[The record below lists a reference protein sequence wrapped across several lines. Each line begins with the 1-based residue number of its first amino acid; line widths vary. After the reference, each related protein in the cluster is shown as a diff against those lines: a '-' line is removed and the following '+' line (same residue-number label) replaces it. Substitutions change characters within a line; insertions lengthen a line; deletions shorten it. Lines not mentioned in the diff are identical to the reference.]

1 VDFLEYLPAYQVV
14 DSDTFLR
21 VIMIE
26 TFEGRLG
33 GGKTY
38 TAVQRMLSVLCSGG
52 YVATNI
58 KLMVEPWDHDI
69 YGPQSGLRAI
79 CKGRGWDLKDEQII
93 NLPDYEYVDFKS
105 RQDGKVFRLSK
116 LQAFWTLI
124 PRVEGSTILVVIDE
138 AHFHFPQSGYRSIPN
153 DVVEFLTLSRHA
165 RVDIIFISQHIKNMW
180 CQMSRLAQYRWEFR
194 DMKKHG
200 MYIKGNF
207 PIPSFTLPWPFPHIL
222 QSQYDYDG
230 KTLIAKFYDWHN
242 TKIHEC
248 YTSPDLLNA
257 FASAGSVQKFSASKR
272 GLTMKEKWFIT
283 ATGAFLA
290 SIVWGVVYF
299 KNPRVQMVTVEKV
312 VTNTVEVASFQPG
325 VSSPDPEYCTGYII
339 GAGTDRLYTTRRIY
353 SVLDRLDDGSVIL
366 EILPDALRIA
376 RISGQREIISFSAA
390 PKVAGSV
397 SAVPVPFKASSL

>member
-1 VDFLEYLPAYQVV
+1 
-14 DSDTFLR
+14 
-21 VIMIE
+21 MIE

-33 GGKTY
+33 GGKSY
-38 TAVQRMLSVLCSGG
+38 TAVQRIIAVLCSGG

-58 KLMVEPWDHDI
+58 KLMIEPWDHDL
-69 YGPQSGLRAI
+69 YGSQRGLRAI
-79 CKGRGWDLKDEQII
+79 CKLRGWDLKPDQII
-93 NLPDYEYVDFKS
+93 NLPDYEYVDFTS

-124 PRVEGSTILVVIDE
+124 PRVDKGVILVVIDE

-207 PIPSFTLPWPFPHIL
+207 PFPSFSLPWPFPHIL

-230 KTLIAKFYDWHN
+230 KTLIAKFYNWHDK
-242 TKIHEC
+242 TTHEC

-257 FASAGSVQKFSASKR
+257 FASAGSVKTYDKTKR
-272 GLTMKEKWFIT
+272 GLTMKEKLLI
-283 ATGAFLA
+283 AGVGALCA
-290 SIVWGVVYF
+290 SLVWGGVYL
-299 KNPRVQMVTVEKV
+299 KNPKTIEKQVFRV
-312 VTNTVEVASFQPG
+312 VTNTVEIVRSEPSSASS
-325 VSSPDPEYCTGYII
+325 VEDEPEYLCGYVSGTKTDKLWTNKETYRI
-339 GAGTDRLYTTRRIY
+339 GSKLA
-353 SVLDRLDDGSVIL
+353 DGSIVVTIRDGVL
-366 EILPDALRIA
+366 WVR
-376 RISGQREIISFSAA
+376 
-390 PKVAGSV
+390 
-397 SAVPVPFKASSL
+397 KASGEGALVSFKPKDGQSS